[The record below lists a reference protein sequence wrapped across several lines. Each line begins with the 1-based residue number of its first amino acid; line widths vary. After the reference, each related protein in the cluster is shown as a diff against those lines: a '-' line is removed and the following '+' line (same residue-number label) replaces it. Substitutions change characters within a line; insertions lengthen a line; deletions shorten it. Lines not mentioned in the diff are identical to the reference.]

1 MVVLIIA
8 MLCVLDIIAR
18 TYITDEGIR
27 YEPPCG
33 KTKWIVKRK
42 EKC

>member
-8 MLCVLDIIAR
+8 MLCVLDIVAR

-27 YEPPCG
+27 YEPPSG
-33 KTKWIVKRK
+33 KSKWIVRRK
-42 EKC
+42 DKS